1 MNPEELRHIRR
12 EIELGHIPADACGII
27 IRLCL
32 AVEGAW
38 LERDQALTSR
48 VKMLAGMVDQA
59 CVDDAV
65 EQHARVIVL
74 QAKLRRAVEAMN
86 DAEKMLTPATE
97 RDAAS
102 GLVFALCNYMAD
114 ARHRLHAVLAEIG
127 EVGK

>member
-1 MNPEELRHIRR
+1 MSPEELRYIRR

-32 AVEGAW
+32 AVESAW
-38 LERDQALTSR
+38 SERDQALASR

-65 EQHARVIVL
+65 EQHAYVMVL

-86 DAEKMLTPATE
+86 DAERMLMPANE
-97 RDAAS
+97 AA
-102 GLVFALCNYMAD
+102 Y
-114 ARHRLHAVLAEIG
+114 RLHTVLAEIG